1 MIDKK
6 YIYIYTIIA
15 IGFIYIYIIDCNF
28 GFIINLFSNL
38 TPLIKM
44 ILPKLQNGI
53 LGNHDCCT
61 GCLSISNALLP
72 F

>member
-6 YIYIYTIIA
+6 YIYIYYHSYR
-15 IGFIYIYIIDCNF
+15 FYIYIIDCNF